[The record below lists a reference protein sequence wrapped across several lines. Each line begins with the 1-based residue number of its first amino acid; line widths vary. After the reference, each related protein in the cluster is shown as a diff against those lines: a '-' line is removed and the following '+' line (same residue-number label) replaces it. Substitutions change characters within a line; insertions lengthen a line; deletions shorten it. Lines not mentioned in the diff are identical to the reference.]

1 MALTEGQRKYLE
13 TCTTFDDDMRLQLQD
28 PEFQS
33 GWLALTIQ
41 EFAQTGDYD
50 TFYRCLEYV
59 IKARGTVS
67 GFAEQIGMNRANLTD
82 LLHGKTKTSPDFTTI
97 TKILNGLGYTLS
109 VEKLS
114 A

>member
-1 MALTEGQRKYLE
+1 MALTDGQRKYLE
-13 TCTTFDDDMRLQLQD
+13 SCKTHEQHMMEQLQD
-28 PEFQS
+28 QEYQQL
-33 GWLALTIQ
+33 WLAETIRD
-41 EFAQTGDYD
+41 FAETGDYNS
-50 TFYRCLEYV
+50 FYRGLEYV
-59 IKARGTVS
+59 IKARGSVS
-67 GFAEQIGMNRANLTD
+67 KFAEEVGLNRANLTD